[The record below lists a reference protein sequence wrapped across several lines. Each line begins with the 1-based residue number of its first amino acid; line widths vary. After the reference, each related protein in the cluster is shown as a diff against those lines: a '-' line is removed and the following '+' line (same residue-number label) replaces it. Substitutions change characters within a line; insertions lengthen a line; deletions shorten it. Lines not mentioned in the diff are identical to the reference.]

1 MIISCLVLVF
11 GLALLIKSADILV
24 DGSVAVAKR
33 LAISEIV
40 IGLTI
45 VSFGTSAPELIVNI
59 LSSINQ
65 KSDIVI
71 GNVVGSNIVNIL
83 LILGTAGII
92 YPLQVQKNTAYKE
105 IPLSFFAALLIIILG
120 NDIFFFGNSKNIISA
135 SDGLILLFFFAFF
148 LFYIYKTSSVCG
160 DDTACDTKQF
170 SVVKSVI
177 LIACG
182 LAGLIWG
189 GNLVVNNA
197 VLIAKHFGVSEK
209 LIALTIISIG
219 TSLPEL
225 ATSAVAA
232 YKKKS
237 DIAVGNIIGS
247 NIFNIFLILG
257 VSSAINPV
265 QYDVIFNSD
274 ITALLLS
281 TLALFL
287 CMFTITKR
295 KLDRAESALM
305 LLLYCFYTVFIVYR
319 Q

>member
-1 MIISCLVLVF
+1 MILSCLILAF

-33 LAISEIV
+33 LSISEIV

-59 LSSINQ
+59 LSSINH

-71 GNVVGSNIVNIL
+71 GNVVGSNILNIL

-92 YPLQVQKNTAYKE
+92 YPLQVRKNTAYKE
-105 IPLSFFAALLIIILG
+105 IPLSFFAGLFLIIIG
-120 NDIFFFGNSKNIISA
+120 NDVFFFKNSKNVISRF
-135 SDGLILLFFFAFF
+135 DGLTLLFFFTGF
-148 LFYIYKTSSVCG
+148 LFYIYKTSSG
-160 DDTACDTKQF
+160 EDDNGCNNKQIN
-170 SVVKSVI
+170 VVKSVI
-177 LIACG
+177 FIIGG
-182 LAGLIWG
+182 LAGLICG

-257 VSSAINPV
+257 VSAIINPV

-305 LLLYCFYTVFIVYR
+305 LILYCFYTVFIIYR
-319 Q
+319 K